1 MRSTPT
7 TIGIAII
14 GYSVKS
20 QLPAIPKIINPS
32 YVSVFN
38 NGLRLQ
44 WFIHNSQTAD
54 KSLYTITF
62 PVSVSVTYNVVTTT
76 GNRSGGGTGTPS
88 VRGVEAIAGSI
99 KDFTGSTVRMARVET
114 GNPVYLIVIGKI

>member
-1 MRSTPT
+1 MFLY
-7 TIGIAII
+7 GIEP
-14 GYSVKS
+14 
-20 QLPAIPKIINPS
+20 LPHVILEPWIPKIINPS

-76 GNRSGGGTGTPS
+76 GNRSGSGTGTPS

-99 KDFTGSTVRMARVET
+99 KDFTGSTVRMARVEA